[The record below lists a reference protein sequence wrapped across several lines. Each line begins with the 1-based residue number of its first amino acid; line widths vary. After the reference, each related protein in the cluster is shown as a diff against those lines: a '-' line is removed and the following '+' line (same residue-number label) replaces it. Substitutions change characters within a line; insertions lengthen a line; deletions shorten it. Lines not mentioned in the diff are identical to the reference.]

1 MFSMSDTHVITIDGP
16 SGAGKGTLARLL
28 AEHLGWHILDSGAI
42 YRLMAL
48 AAHQA
53 NLVDGNERVDTARLD
68 LHALVKLAEQ
78 IKIDFKIQN
87 QKLTCWLDGLDR
99 SQAIR
104 TEHCANLASEIAQI
118 PELRQAL
125 LSKQRA
131 FKQAPGLI
139 ADGRDMGTV
148 VFPEAQIKIFLT
160 ASPQER
166 LKRRYKELQRKGLAV
181 SMDALEKQFNSRDQR
196 DQARAVAP
204 LKPAADAQVVDTT
217 GLSIEQVFAQVL
229 LKGFV
234 KNSV

>member
-1 MFSMSDTHVITIDGP
+1 MSDTHVITIDGP

-28 AEHLGWHILDSGAI
+28 ADHLGWHILDSGAI

-53 NLVDGNERVDTARLD
+53 NLVDGNECVDTAKLD
-68 LHALVKLAEQ
+68 LHALVKLTEQ
-78 IKIDFKIQN
+78 IKIDFKIKN
-87 QKLTCWLDGLDR
+87 QKLTCWLDGTDQ

-104 TEHCANLASEIAQI
+104 TEHCANLASQIAQI

-131 FKQAPGLI
+131 FKQPPGLI

-148 VFPEAQIKIFLT
+148 VFPEAQMKIFLT
-160 ASPQER
+160 ADPQER
-166 LKRRYKELQRKGLAV
+166 LKRRYKELQRKGV
-181 SMDALEKQFNSRDQR
+181 VISKDVEKQFTSRDQR

-217 GLSIEQVFAQVL
+217 GLSIEQVFTQVV
-229 LKGFV
+229 GMV
-234 KNSV
+234 